1 MIGFRKE
8 QLARP
13 RGVRQ
18 SNGFNGLRKFLG

>member
-18 SNGFNGLRKFLG
+18 SNGFNGLRKFFG